1 MLKKR
6 IIPIQ
11 LLSKGR
17 LVKTKKF
24 SNPRDVGD
32 PVMSSKVYS
41 DQDADELLLLHI
53 DKFNNSI
60 EVLLETVE
68 KISKECFVPFSVGG
82 GISCV
87 EDAERLFFAGADKV
101 VLNSITHINP
111 NVIREISDLAGIQ
124 AVVACI
130 DVKIINKDYSI
141 YSERNKIEN
150 KTTLRD
156 HINKLIDNGVG
167 EIIIQ
172 SIDRDGNMNGYD
184 LNLLK
189 QVNVLSTVPVIAA
202 GGAGNFED
210 LRDAFEV
217 GVSAVACGSLFN
229 FGDNNPLRAKS
240 FLKNYKVPLKL
251 I

>member
-11 LLSKGR
+11 LISKGR
-17 LVKTKKF
+17 LVKTKNF

-41 DQDADELLLLHI
+41 SQDADELLLLHI
-53 DKFNNSI
+53 DKFDESI
-60 EVLLETVE
+60 DVLVDTVE

-82 GISCV
+82 GINSIR
-87 EDAERLFFAGADKV
+87 DAERLFFAGADKI
-101 VLNSITHINP
+101 VLNTVTHSNP
-111 NVIREISDLAGIQ
+111 KVIREISDIAGIQ
-124 AVVACI
+124 AVVVCI
-130 DVKIINKDYSI
+130 DVKLIDQEYLIFSKN
-141 YSERNKIEN
+141 NKIE
-150 KTTLRD
+150 KKITLQD
-156 HINKLIDNGVG
+156 QIEKVIDFGAW

-172 SIDRDGNMNGYD
+172 SIDRDGEMIGYD

-189 QVNVLSTVPVIAA
+189 LVNSLSSVPVIAA
-202 GGAGNFED
+202 GGAGNFQD
-210 LRDAFEV
+210 LRHAFEI

-229 FGDNNPLRAKS
+229 FGDNNPLRAKA

>member
-87 EDAERLFFAGADKV
+87 EDA
-101 VLNSITHINP
+101 
-111 NVIREISDLAGIQ
+111 
-124 AVVACI
+124 
-130 DVKIINKDYSI
+130 DYSLQEPI
-141 YSERNKIEN
+141 
-150 KTTLRD
+150 
-156 HINKLIDNGVG
+156 
-167 EIIIQ
+167 
-172 SIDRDGNMNGYD
+172 
-184 LNLLK
+184 
-189 QVNVLSTVPVIAA
+189 
-202 GGAGNFED
+202 
-210 LRDAFEV
+210 
-217 GVSAVACGSLFN
+217 
-229 FGDNNPLRAKS
+229 KS
-240 FLKNYKVPLKL
+240 C
-251 I
+251 